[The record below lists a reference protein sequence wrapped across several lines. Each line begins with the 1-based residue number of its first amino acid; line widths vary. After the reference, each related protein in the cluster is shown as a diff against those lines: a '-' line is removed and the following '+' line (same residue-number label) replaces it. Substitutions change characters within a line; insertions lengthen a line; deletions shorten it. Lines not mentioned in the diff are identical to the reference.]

1 MKFSHLHS
9 AGRGYREPLFPH
21 GAANLSGYGSRLP
34 ILYDFGGRIGT
45 FRCAAAMELGR
56 HSPDKFGKGFETN
69 HKQLSKISAKFTR
82 LSSPS
87 TFPEGDQEEEEYGLE
102 MDPNLSYF
110 KGLVLDLS
118 YRPINV
124 VCWRRAICMEFLEKA
139 DVLEYYDQTVSS
151 PGGSFN
157 IPAVLRVTYLVHFPK
172 TRRIKVQLSRKNVFG
187 RDRFTCQYCG
197 SKNNLTID
205 HVFPAS
211 RGGKWIWENLVTA
224 CNECNS
230 KKGRKTLEEAEMKLI
245 RTPKAPKDH
254 DAWGIP
260 LTYATYKLLKYR
272 ERMPDEWNDYISKP
286 LFGS

>member
-21 GAANLSGYGSRLP
+21 GAANLSGYSSRLP
-34 ILYDFGGRIGT
+34 LLYDFGGRIGT

-56 HSPDKFGKGFETN
+56 HAPDKFGKGFETN

-172 TRRIKVQLSRKNVFG
+172 TRRIKVHLSRKNVFG
-187 RDRFTCQYCG
+187 RDRFTCQLLLAT
-197 SKNNLTID
+197 NAIQ
-205 HVFPAS
+205 
-211 RGGKWIWENLVTA
+211 
-224 CNECNS
+224 
-230 KKGRKTLEEAEMKLI
+230 RKA
-245 RTPKAPKDH
+245 A
-254 DAWGIP
+254 
-260 LTYATYKLLKYR
+260 
-272 ERMPDEWNDYISKP
+272 KP
-286 LFGS
+286 WRRQK